1 MFVSTMSAVSPTF
14 ARVGSVSVTIS
25 FVALG
30 HGAVLNEELTV
41 SELPVVEQAL
51 LHQNVSLHGA
61 PHLYEEG
68 HMHFA
73 PLQHFY
79 TPENS
84 KSFDS

>member
-1 MFVSTMSAVSPTF
+1 
-14 ARVGSVSVTIS
+14 
-25 FVALG
+25 
-30 HGAVLNEELTV
+30 
-41 SELPVVEQAL
+41 VEQAL